1 VSRHGESTEAASR
14 DTVARIF
21 ARLTADRDELRAALE
36 LCERRLATLERLFES
51 RETEPPGTSPTAPDA
66 DTNAKALRL
75 AEEALATAQF
85 ALEQARRA
93 R

>member
-1 VSRHGESTEAASR
+1 MSRPDESNAAPSR

-21 ARLTADRDELRAALE
+21 ARLTADRDELREALE
-36 LCERRLATLERLFES
+36 VCERRLATLERLVE
-51 RETEPPGTSPTAPDA
+51 RQTATPAAPETAPADA
-66 DTNAKALRL
+66 DASVKALRL

-85 ALEQARRA
+85 ALEQARRP